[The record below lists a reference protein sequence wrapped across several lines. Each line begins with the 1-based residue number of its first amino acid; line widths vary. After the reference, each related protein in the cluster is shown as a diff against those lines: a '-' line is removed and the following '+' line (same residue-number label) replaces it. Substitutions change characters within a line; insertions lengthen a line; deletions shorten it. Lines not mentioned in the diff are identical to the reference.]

1 MDIFCKLGKKD
12 CLFHGRISASCDN
25 NLLVLKE
32 WTIARRTVGNAPCAE
47 FLFSFC
53 TKFPWACTGG
63 DNHGLCLVFLGIG
76 GRGRDYRHRCK
87 PKETWCK
94 RRTGIQRKGRFL

>member
-76 GRGRDYRHRCK
+76 QYLERPSSKIYIDYLIINYNCAH
-87 PKETWCK
+87 PL
-94 RRTGIQRKGRFL
+94 G